1 MSKRL
6 RADALKTPTTAAV
19 ALIANAWGRDSR
31 PILRKLDKPVLY
43 AIRPENK
50 DMGEDLK
57 ARVPHARVEVFENA
71 GHMLFLE
78 EPDRFNALL
87 DEFVQ
92 AAHRRP

>member
-1 MSKRL
+1 
-6 RADALKTPTTAAV
+6 
-19 ALIANAWGRDSR
+19 
-31 PILRKLDKPVLY
+31 VLY